1 MTRYLLT
8 KSPVPL
14 FVWGFFKLISPF
26 IDPLTREK
34 MKFNENLRDFVPPA
48 QLWSI
53 QGGDAHF
60 EYDHSV
66 YWSALVELAARRRNA
81 YRERWV
87 RAGKAIGESESYLRG
102 SGSPSVTGF
111 STEQDV
117 VGPAAQEI
125 KSITEVDRD
134 LAIPATAMVP

>member
-1 MTRYLLT
+1 
-8 KSPVPL
+8 
-14 FVWGFFKLISPF
+14 
-26 IDPLTREK
+26 

-66 YWSALVELAARRRNA
+66 YWSALVELAARRRDA

-87 RAGKAIGESESYLRG
+87 RAGKAIGESETYLRG
-102 SGSPSVTGF
+102 GLSPSVTGF
-111 STEQDV
+111 SMGQDV
-117 VGPAAQEI
+117 VALAAQEVKEI
-125 KSITEVDRD
+125 AEVDRD
-134 LAIPATAMVP
+134 VVPIPATAIDMVS